1 MTTSK
6 NYKVFVVEDNEWFNK
21 MLVHCL
27 TQNPDI
33 EVKSFFNGADLLKA
47 LHEKPDAITLDYRL
61 PDMNGSALLQQI
73 KAFNPQLEVI
83 MISEQNDIEVA
94 VELLKLG
101 AYDYLIKNT
110 DLNSRLLN
118 NINNLLKRTH
128 LEKRIEYLQEEVEQK
143 FNFSNSII
151 GQSEVMKKVF
161 SVLEKAS
168 ASNINVSITGDTGTG
183 KELVA
188 KAIHYNSERKNKPF
202 IAVNMAAIPKELI
215 ESELFGYEKGAFT
228 GANEKRKGKFLEA
241 NTGTI
246 FLDEIA
252 EMDLAMQSK
261 LLRVL
266 QEREVTP
273 LGSSTPQK
281 IDCKLIIATH
291 ENLKKLVDE
300 KRFREDLFFRIMGL
314 NIHLPP
320 LHERD
325 KDLLFIAKK
334 CIEEFCKS
342 NKMPIKSLKEDAC
355 KKLLTYPFPGNVRE
369 LKSVIEV
376 GIVLADGPEIEAEN
390 IIFQHADTLTQVAT
404 EEKTMRQ
411 YNYEIISLLLKKHGE
426 DIPTVAKILDISSAT
441 IYRILKEFS
450 STQTTA

>member
-33 EVKSFFNGADLLKA
+33 EVKSFFNGADVLKA
-47 LHEKPDAITLDYRL
+47 LHEKPDVITLDYRL
-61 PDMNGSALLQQI
+61 PDINGSMLLQQI
-73 KAFNPQLEVI
+73 KAINPSTEVI
-83 MISEQNDIEVA
+83 IISEQNEIEVA
-94 VELLKLG
+94 VELLKQG

-118 NINNLLKRTH
+118 NINNIIKRSH

-151 GQSEVMKKVF
+151 GQSEAMKKVF
-161 SVLEKAS
+161 SVLQKAC

-202 IAVNMAAIPKELI
+202 IAVNMAAIPKELV

-241 NTGTI
+241 NSGTI

-252 EMDLAMQSK
+252 EMDLSMQSK

-291 ENLKKLVDE
+291 ENLKKLVE
-300 KRFREDLFFRIMGL
+300 QKRFREDLFFRIMGL

-325 KDLLFIAKK
+325 KDVIFIAKK
-334 CIEEFCKS
+334 CIEEFCKA
-342 NKMPIKSLKEDAC
+342 NKMQVKNLREDAC

-376 GIVLADGPEIEAEN
+376 AIVLADGLEIEAEN
-390 IIFQHADTLTQVAT
+390 IIFQHADTLTQVVT

-411 YNYEIISLLLKKHGE
+411 YNYEIISIMLKKHGD

-441 IYRILKEFS
+441 IYRVLKEFKS
-450 STQTTA
+450 VNVNA

>member
-325 KDLLFIAKK
+325 KDVLFIAKK